1 MEKRKNKKNVL
12 LKDNLN
18 DILVSFDMNFTNE
31 GKNILK
37 KASSDERMINYNNLF
52 FKTGDPNIKN
62 FDFLKRFSTLHDL
75 LIDLLNKEINI
86 NTAAKEMIITLE
98 EPRDFIL
105 LEEKGIA
112 NKNTQSIINKTKKKT
127 KEKIVLQNK
136 KEF

>member
-1 MEKRKNKKNVL
+1 M
-12 LKDNLN
+12 
-18 DILVSFDMNFTNE
+18 SFDMNFTNE

-52 FKTGDPNIKN
+52 FKTGDPNIKK
-62 FDFLKRFSTLHDL
+62 FDFFKRFSTLHDL
-75 LIDLLNKEINI
+75 LIDLLNKEINTH
-86 NTAAKEMIITLE
+86 TAAKEMIITLE

-112 NKNTQSIINKTKKKT
+112 NKNTESIINKTKTKT